1 MNTLHSNERGSARL
15 KFLVFLVVVGII
27 AYAAYLYVPVAYR
40 AYLFKDFMQ
49 HNVDV
54 ASAQGYKPVWVS
66 EQLTKSLAEYEVPED
81 ALITP
86 VTRDNRMEV
95 RVQYTLPIEF
105 PGYTY
110 DYEFD
115 QTVRSTAFLTF
126 K

>member
-1 MNTLHSNERGSARL
+1 MSTLHSNERGSARL
-15 KFLVFLVVVGII
+15 KLLIFLAVVGII
-27 AYAAYLYVPVAYR
+27 GYAAYLYVPVAYH

-86 VTRDNRMEV
+86 TARDNRIEV

-115 QTVRSTAFLTF
+115 QTVKSTAFLTF